1 MQVTHITSSPE
12 IYVKI
17 SEVQKSL
24 LQIQQ
29 IIMPSRSSSR
39 GRSKAVKQKEKV
51 VEMAGNENRNFK
63 TGQKKPQAKVKPM
76 KQSVKLISNDSPGDR
91 GRKMERR
98 CQHRHGDAE
107 NIYMKQSLSS
117 QSLSQSVASGA
128 LKQSA
133 FTPKSDDY
141 VLKSNKYK
149 CKTNLP
155 VHTSPQKEKHAKV
168 LNVRPEVVDQKDFVV
183 KLEDISYMLQSECG
197 TKTYR
202 SVSLSRVLA
211 GQEED
216 EGTSSIS
223 RRRTRSCSRSRDKT
237 LSRNW
242 SLENSTLLDKG
253 QRRKIS
259 NRSAKART
267 DIQCSSSVD
276 QLPLFNLKQGQNS
289 ESTLSL
295 GSDLNLPQNN
305 ERQDQNEESMS
316 EDDPTEN
323 DETDDEDIRTPILV
337 CRLCHAEWTS
347 RFDLHQHMVEF
358 HKVTKSSSAI
368 LPISFPDATA
378 NSVKSSLSKSDE
390 KCRRRRRKK
399 SVGFCVGSREPSEE
413 VSDSSVMEI
422 SFNESDE
429 SDKELE
435 MSKNNHYHQVKKC
448 KVYQHG
454 KEVIDCHTQGMGE
467 TITENLSKTVSVKN
481 YSENRSKNVFDGPSA
496 TYSPHSDL
504 NAKVKDSS
512 SIPFRTNNASC
523 LHESLEVSY
532 TGNKKAFDTEAL
544 NITVVNKSRSSSKK
558 RNQKNTHPVT
568 NVPSPNSSKEV
579 HLSKKNSPKL
589 LQKMNSTNSNEV
601 CKSSSKAKRISTKA
615 VVADTVGISATEEQ
629 LDDNL
634 TINDK
639 INASENFSLKT
650 GSKDKKQSVPQSSR
664 SKKPNK
670 KRLPRK
676 CTKLLPEELESS
688 NKAKNSIC
696 DANPSASLHGP
707 TDTVNMLILEQEKE
721 THFTNRSIVESNA
734 KSTCAVIKTQE
745 IKKGM
750 SSHHDTKIK
759 EHDSNNLQVDIVNVN
774 SFSTA
779 SLKDHSSQD
788 TKCSSK
794 TDPNKVQNSLAASK
808 CNTGINS
815 REYEM
820 NLNKTSPILTKN
832 IKSSRVEET
841 RCAFK
846 KQGLTKKSNKRVNVT
861 NGYNSDLNK
870 SLNET
875 RGRKRNKITKH
886 IRSKTSNDPSKIDD
900 SNLERKEKMIGM
912 ASNGLRNAKVDKDND
927 SARGK
932 NLNYKNNADDWDEE
946 ECLRTFMEAENLKID
961 FSKDC
966 SADNDDYVPVNVD
979 SRAILAELEK
989 GYSETHYLLE
999 MLLLLEKI
1007 DSEHSENI
1015 LNTHSESSSRTGTNQ
1030 VSPGNIR
1037 ISSINANGCVNDN
1050 ENSAFCTADVNMSNN
1065 LENVVN
1071 CEDSDDSV
1079 SVDNNLDVERNNE
1092 ETRKPYSQ
1100 VVSDVRSPKTCSSI
1114 NMKKK
1119 NAMKVNIND
1128 KLSKEQ
1134 EQHEELVKNGSLDCK
1149 SNNVK
1154 DTYDSGQKDTAISEV
1169 QSHCEIGTIVF
1180 NDENQ
1185 NCVFSKNALTAQQ
1198 IEPVTAQQIEPETV
1212 NESSEK
1218 HVVSLPQK
1226 IMKKSHNER
1235 TNAQGDKA
1243 EKCKTSQNNPVV
1255 SNSDKDEAVDRETG
1269 DNLVGNTSDD
1279 PSLKAAAN
1287 VHVNNDNQRWRKNK
1301 HVRPL
1306 KSLKRTKVFKHMNK
1320 KTSTSIKKNS
1330 AFQEFE
1336 ILESNLSE
1344 KFEVSEQNNLRKRDN
1359 FYEPVCPVKDTET
1372 NPLSNTDKSIK
1383 IRLKRKTKCSVDQVD
1398 FPTDAERTPNTT
1410 KNFCEK
1416 LDSGIVSKD
1425 GSELWTSDSN
1435 RTSEQRKIDKE
1446 IEVKII
1452 DDRGENVDIKSMN
1465 RLKNKYDTNEYNLRK
1480 IPVITLKRIPFFKKL
1495 EIDGLR
1501 LKFKGTNRRPY
1512 WKIKNDV
1519 GLTSGRENTASQPEP
1534 ETSSP
1539 RNVIND
1545 EALNDNCRL
1554 SISDNNK
1561 LSSECVDSHQKKD
1574 LIKEKSGNEIINK
1587 SPAKSPYI
1595 LQRSSNV
1602 DVKKQQLTEQSK
1614 QSEKQIEKQSSKR
1627 KLPTFSSSKKTKKSK
1642 PEFPMTEF
1650 AKALLSSGKSRKE
1663 KLKQTKRSHSLVRQK
1678 SSDTNEPVI
1687 EDNRELLFGKSKPS
1701 KVAAKEQTPLL
1712 LNSKIAQKIVHN
1724 DKKEKEYK
1732 EQELLDIPPAT
1743 DLGSLSIPP
1752 LSLSRAQSVKNS
1764 NLAQSSKKSLND
1776 SSKMFRTI
1784 ENLKQSLESIG
1795 SVKNLI
1801 NNDQKSTRLKDIL
1814 ANDLS
1819 SLKNPFG
1826 LYNVSGSFDMI
1837 DNDNRKRTREEINV
1851 SSPKQRK
1858 LLTPSLF
1865 DNFFNQLQRND
1876 YLSGNTPSLESSE
1889 SKTLSSALSTTKETL
1904 FSNIRLN
1911 SPSTL
1916 TDSAFSSPRSTVSSF
1931 KPCNTGSDFQETAS
1945 SKNKFVTSTPASDKT
1960 SSRKRKNVEN
1970 ISQDISSISV
1980 EKTFP
1985 LISGDKHFSDLT
1997 AVDFVDGDSNIMSG
2011 EFYHKEQNE
2020 VEVPDTEIETGKQ
2033 LLSHC
2038 LFRPAQVFILFNTIN
2053 FGYIPMYFEGSQ
2065 VG

>member
-1 MQVTHITSSPE
+1 MQVTHIIILPE

-24 LQIQQ
+24 LQIHQT
-29 IIMPSRSSSR
+29 IMPSRSSSR
-39 GRSKAVKQKEKV
+39 GRSKAVKQKKV

-98 CQHRHGDAE
+98 CQHRLGDAE
-107 NIYMKQSLSS
+107 NMFMKQSLSS
-117 QSLSQSVASGA
+117 QSLSQPVASGA

-155 VHTSPQKEKHAKV
+155 VHTSPQKEKHANV

-253 QRRKIS
+253 QRRKMS

-276 QLPLFNLKQGQNS
+276 RLPLFNLKQGQKS

-295 GSDLNLPQNN
+295 RNDLNLSQNN
-305 ERQDQNEESMS
+305 ETQDRNEESMS

-347 RFDLHQHMVEF
+347 RFDLHQHMVDF

-368 LPISFPDATA
+368 LPVSFPDATA
-378 NSVKSSLSKSDE
+378 NSVNKSSLSKSDE
-390 KCRRRRRKK
+390 KCKKRRRKK

-413 VSDSSVMEI
+413 VSDYSVMEI

-435 MSKNNHYHQVKKC
+435 MSKNNHYHQMKKC

-467 TITENLSKTVSVKN
+467 TITENLSKTVSVNN
-481 YSENRSKNVFDGPSA
+481 YSENRNKNVFDGPSA

-504 NAKVKDSS
+504 NANVKDSS
-512 SIPFRTNNASC
+512 NIPFRTNNASF
-523 LHESLEVSY
+523 LHESLEVSC

-544 NITVVNKSRSSSKK
+544 NITVVNKTRSSSKK

-589 LQKMNSTNSNEV
+589 LQKPNSTNSNEV

-639 INASENFSLKT
+639 INASENFSMKT

-676 CTKLLPEELESS
+676 CTKLLPEELESCIQ
-688 NKAKNSIC
+688 AKNSIC

-721 THFTNRSIVESNA
+721 TYFTNRSIVESDA

-774 SFSTA
+774 SFSNA

-815 REYEM
+815 RECEM

-846 KQGLTKKSNKRVNVT
+846 KQGLTKKSNERVNVT
-861 NGYNSDLNK
+861 NGNNSDLNK

-1050 ENSAFCTADVNMSNN
+1050 ENSVFCTADVNMSNN

-1071 CEDSDDSV
+1071 CEDSDDAV
-1079 SVDNNLDVERNNE
+1079 SVDNNLDVERNNK
-1092 ETRKPYSQ
+1092 ETRTPYSQ

-1119 NAMKVNIND
+1119 NAMKVNLND

-1149 SNNVK
+1149 SNNVT
-1154 DTYDSGQKDTAISEV
+1154 DTYDSGQKDTTISEV

-1185 NCVFSKNALTAQQ
+1185 NCVFSKNTL
-1198 IEPVTAQQIEPETV
+1198 TAQQIEPETV

-1235 TNAQGDKA
+1235 ANAQGDKA
-1243 EKCKTSQNNPVV
+1243 EKCKNSQNNPVV
-1255 SNSDKDEAVDRETG
+1255 FDSDKDEAIDRETG
-1269 DNLVGNTSDD
+1269 DNLIGNTSDD

-1287 VHVNNDNQRWRKNK
+1287 LHVNNDRQRWRKNK
-1301 HVRPL
+1301 IDKHVHTL
-1306 KSLKRTKVFKHMNK
+1306 KSLKRTKVFKHTNK
-1320 KTSTSIKKNS
+1320 KTSTSLKKNS
-1330 AFQEFE
+1330 SFQEFE
-1336 ILESNLSE
+1336 ILESTLSQ
-1344 KFEVSEQNNLRKRDN
+1344 KFEVSEQNNLRKGDN
-1359 FYEPVCPVKDTET
+1359 YYKPVEGCRVKDTES
-1372 NPLSNTDKSIK
+1372 NPSSNTDKSIK
-1383 IRLKRKTKCSVDQVD
+1383 IRLKRKTKCSVDQVH

-1425 GSELWTSDSN
+1425 GSELWTSDNN
-1435 RTSEQRKIDKE
+1435 RMSEQKKIDKE
-1446 IEVKII
+1446 FEVKMTE
-1452 DDRGENVDIKSMN
+1452 DREENVDIKSMN
-1465 RLKNKYDTNEYNLRK
+1465 RLKNKYDTNEYNLGK

-1519 GLTSGRENTASQPEP
+1519 DLTSGREDTASQPEQ

-1545 EALNDNCRL
+1545 EALNDNRQL

-1561 LSSECVDSHQKKD
+1561 LGSECVDSHQKKD
-1574 LIKEKSGNEIINK
+1574 LIKEKTGNEIINK
-1587 SPAKSPYI
+1587 SPAKSPDI

-1602 DVKKQQLTEQSK
+1602 DVKKQHLTEQSK
-1614 QSEKQIEKQSSKR
+1614 QSEKRIEKQSSKR

-1650 AKALLSSGKSRKE
+1650 AKALLSSGQSRKE

-1678 SSDTNEPVI
+1678 SSDSNEPVI

-1724 DKKEKEYK
+1724 DKKEKESK

-1764 NLAQSSKKSLND
+1764 NLAQSSKMSHND

-1826 LYNVSGSFDMI
+1826 LYNVSGPFDMI
-1837 DNDNRKRTREEINV
+1837 DNDNRKRTTEEINV

-1865 DNFFNQLQRND
+1865 DNFFNKSQRND

-1889 SKTLSSALSTTKETL
+1889 GKTLSSALSTTKETL

-1911 SPSTL
+1911 SPSAL
-1916 TDSAFSSPRSTVSSF
+1916 TDSAFSSPRSTVSSL
-1931 KPCNTGSDFQETAS
+1931 KPCNTGSDFQGTAS

-1997 AVDFVDGDSNIMSG
+1997 AVDFVDGDSNIMPC

-2020 VEVPDTEIETGKQ
+2020 VEVPDTEIETGK
-2033 LLSHC
+2033 
-2038 LFRPAQVFILFNTIN
+2038 
-2053 FGYIPMYFEGSQ
+2053 
-2065 VG
+2065 

>member
-1 MQVTHITSSPE
+1 
-12 IYVKI
+12 
-17 SEVQKSL
+17 
-24 LQIQQ
+24 
-29 IIMPSRSSSR
+29 MPSRSSSR

-51 VEMAGNENRNFK
+51 VKMAGNENRNFK

-98 CQHRHGDAE
+98 CQHRHGDVK
-107 NIYMKQSLSS
+107 NIFIKQSS
-117 QSLSQSVASGA
+117 QSLTQSDASGA
-128 LKQSA
+128 LKLSA

-259 NRSAKART
+259 NRSAKAGT

-276 QLPLFNLKQGQNS
+276 QLPLFNLKQGQKS
-289 ESTLSL
+289 KSTQSL
-295 GSDLNLPQNN
+295 RTDLNVSQNN
-305 ERQDQNEESMS
+305 ETQDPNEESMS

-323 DETDDEDIRTPILV
+323 ETDDEDIRTHILV

-347 RFDLHQHMVEF
+347 RFDLHQHMVDF

-368 LPISFPDATA
+368 LPISFADPTT
-378 NSVKSSLSKSDE
+378 NSVNKSSLSKSDE
-390 KCRRRRRKK
+390 KCRKRRRKK

-435 MSKNNHYHQVKKC
+435 TSENNHYHQVKKC
-448 KVYQHG
+448 NVYQHG
-454 KEVIDCHTQGMGE
+454 KEVKDCHTQGMGE
-467 TITENLSKTVSVKN
+467 SITENLSKTLSVKN

-496 TYSPHSDL
+496 TYSPHSVL
-504 NAKVKDSS
+504 NAKIKTSS
-512 SIPFRTNNASC
+512 SIPFRTNNASFM
-523 LHESLEVSY
+523 HESLEVSC

-544 NITVVNKSRSSSKK
+544 NTTVVDKSRSSSKK
-558 RNQKNTHPVT
+558 RNQKNTHPVK
-568 NVPSPNSSKEV
+568 NVPSPNFSKEV
-579 HLSKKNSPKL
+579 RHLSKNNPPKL
-589 LQKMNSTNSNEV
+589 LPKPKSTNSNEV
-601 CKSSSKAKRISTKA
+601 CKSSSKAKRISSKA
-615 VVADTVGISATEEQ
+615 VVSDTVGISATEEP

-650 GSKDKKQSVPQSSR
+650 GSKDKKRSVPQSSR
-664 SKKPNK
+664 SKKSNK
-670 KRLPRK
+670 KRLSRK
-676 CTKLLPEELESS
+676 CTKLLPEELEHCYE
-688 NKAKNSIC
+688 AKNSIC
-696 DANPSASLHGP
+696 DANSNSSLHGP
-707 TDTVNMLILEQEKE
+707 TDTVNMLIKEQEKE
-721 THFTNRSIVESNA
+721 TFFTNRSNA

-750 SSHHDTKIK
+750 LSHHDTKTK
-759 EHDSNNLQVDIVNVN
+759 EHDSNDLEVEIVNVN
-774 SFSTA
+774 SFSTV

-788 TKCSSK
+788 AKSSSK

-815 REYEM
+815 SESEM

-841 RCAFK
+841 RCTFK
-846 KQGLTKKSNKRVNVT
+846 KQGVTEKSNKRVNVT
-861 NGYNSDLNK
+861 NGNNSDLNK

-912 ASNGLRNAKVDKDND
+912 TSNGFRNAKVDKDND

-979 SRAILAELEK
+979 SSAILAELEK

-999 MLLLLEKI
+999 MLLLLERI

-1015 LNTHSESSSRTGTNQ
+1015 LNTHSESSSRTGTDQ

-1037 ISSINANGCVNDN
+1037 ISSINANGCVNGN

-1071 CEDSDDSV
+1071 CEDSDDAV
-1079 SVDNNLDVERNNE
+1079 SVDNNLDVERNNK
-1092 ETRKPYSQ
+1092 ETRTPYSQ

-1119 NAMKVNIND
+1119 NAMKVNLID

-1149 SNNVK
+1149 SNNVT
-1154 DTYDSGQKDTAISEV
+1154 DTYESGQKDTTISEV

-1185 NCVFSKNALTAQQ
+1185 NCVFSKETL
-1198 IEPVTAQQIEPETV
+1198 TAQQIEPETV

-1235 TNAQGDKA
+1235 ANAQGDRA
-1243 EKCKTSQNNPVV
+1243 EKCKNSQNNPVV
-1255 SNSDKDEAVDRETG
+1255 SDSDKNEAVDRETG
-1269 DNLVGNTSDD
+1269 DNLIGNTSDD
-1279 PSLKAAAN
+1279 PSLKASAN
-1287 VHVNNDNQRWRKNK
+1287 LHVNNDRHRWRKNK
-1301 HVRPL
+1301 KDKHVHTL
-1306 KSLKRTKVFKHMNK
+1306 KSLKRTKVFKHTNK
-1320 KTSTSIKKNS
+1320 KTTSLKKNS
-1330 AFQEFE
+1330 SFQEFE

-1344 KFEVSEQNNLRKRDN
+1344 KFEVSEQNNLRKGDN
-1359 FYEPVCPVKDTET
+1359 FYEPAEGCLVKDTES

-1425 GSELWTSDSN
+1425 GSELWTSDNN
-1435 RTSEQRKIDKE
+1435 RTSEQKKIDKE
-1446 IEVKII
+1446 FEVKMTE
-1452 DDRGENVDIKSMN
+1452 DRGETVDIKSMN
-1465 RLKNKYDTNEYNLRK
+1465 RLKNKYDTNRYNLRK

-1519 GLTSGRENTASQPEP
+1519 DLTSGREDTSSQPEP

-1561 LSSECVDSHQKKD
+1561 LGSECVDSYQKKD

-1587 SPAKSPYI
+1587 SPAKSPDI

-1602 DVKKQQLTEQSK
+1602 DVKKQQLTDQSK

-1627 KLPTFSSSKKTKKSK
+1627 KLPTFSSSKKAKKSK
-1642 PEFPMTEF
+1642 HEFPMTEF

-1678 SSDTNEPVI
+1678 SSDSNETVI

-1724 DKKEKEYK
+1724 DKKEKESK

-1764 NLAQSSKKSLND
+1764 NLAQSSKMSHND

-1826 LYNVSGSFDMI
+1826 LYNISGSFDMI

-1865 DNFFNQLQRND
+1865 DSFFNQSQRND
-1876 YLSGNTPSLESSE
+1876 YLSGNTPSLESSDG
-1889 SKTLSSALSTTKETL
+1889 KTLSSALSTTKETL

-1911 SPSTL
+1911 SPSAL

-1931 KPCNTGSDFQETAS
+1931 KPCNTGSDFQGTAS

-2038 LFRPAQVFILFNTIN
+2038 LLRPSQVSILFNIIN
-2053 FGYIPMYFEGSQ
+2053 FGCSIVF
-2065 VG
+2065 